1 MFCSC
6 FVSRFPDT
14 AIHAVEIIVMCMIN
28 DDDGDDVMIGEGTV
42 RPGTGRECQE
52 VQ

>member
-6 FVSRFPDT
+6 LPDT

-28 DDDGDDVMIGEGTV
+28 DDDVDDVMIGEGTV
-42 RPGTGRECQE
+42 RPRTGREYQE